1 MAILAREL
9 LIVARNGVA
18 ITAHGSVV
26 RNPEGGVGENRAQ
39 PGRRHISGVTGNTGC
54 RIIRRNVIRHARGV
68 SLGIR
73 IIRLMAAVAVRRRIA
88 RRVVPADVAVRASVD
103 HRPNRTRDRR
113 ARRQHVRT
121 LQREARCGVVK
132 LSIRPENGVV
142 ARRTHGSRK
151 ARGNVVR
158 YASTQRRRA
167 LPRRLV
173 APVAIRVRSRKGV
186 IVVDVAVRAGIH
198 LARRRHLVR
207 TRQRPAG
214 AGVVEGRRQERHCV
228 VTVRAIRRRI
238 RRACCRVHRIVG
250 TLPAAPVVRIQVA
263 LGVPAV
269 GRLGLQVVI
278 AVDVAVGTGIH
289 LARRRQLVRIG
300 QREARGG
307 VVEGRRQKRDGI
319 VAVRAIRRRKRRA
332 CCGVHRIVG
341 PLPAAPVVRIQVAL
355 GVPAVGRLDR
365 QRRII
370 AHMALIATGNLA
382 RRCGLVRIRQWE
394 TGAGM
399 IKRRI
404 RPRNG
409 VMTLRTQ
416 RCREACRDVVGH
428 VATIRRRALPC
439 RLVAPVA
446 ICVR

>member
-68 SLGIR
+68 SLGTR

-269 GRLGLQVVI
+269 GRL
-278 AVDVAVGTGIH
+278 
-289 LARRRQLVRIG
+289 
-300 QREARGG
+300 
-307 VVEGRRQKRDGI
+307 
-319 VAVRAIRRRKRRA
+319 
-332 CCGVHRIVG
+332 
-341 PLPAAPVVRIQVAL
+341 
-355 GVPAVGRLDR
+355 DR